1 LSAFY
6 SRFPC
11 YGQTR
16 RIKSY
21 TTATGPE
28 QTRDLE
34 AVRGLVLE
42 RMVMGWVYEMAPL
55 REDPIDP
62 FPDYDSESVF
72 SWNSW
77 N

>member
-1 LSAFY
+1 M
-6 SRFPC
+6 
-11 YGQTR
+11 
-16 RIKSY
+16 
-21 TTATGPE
+21 
-28 QTRDLE
+28 E